1 MMGKK
6 GGKRLP
12 AGTGSAK
19 PDRRKKMSAFAPSH
33 YDAPNQ
39 KEVSRP
45 QLTQEELDK
54 LQEIHE
60 LINLMLKELP
70 VLPDAA
76 RSYAVS
82 FAQAFPYAYS
92 DYPMR
97 WGSLSRAGSPQ
108 AF

>member
-1 MMGKK
+1 
-6 GGKRLP
+6 
-12 AGTGSAK
+12 
-19 PDRRKKMSAFAPSH
+19 MSAIAPSH
-33 YDAPNQ
+33 YVAQTQ
-39 KEVSRP
+39 KEVPAPR
-45 QLTQEELDK
+45 LTQEELDK

-82 FAQAFPYAYS
+82 LAQTLPYAYS
-92 DYPMR
+92 GYPLR
-97 WGSLSRAGSPQ
+97 WGSLTRAGSFQ